1 MDGLRTMISILQQFI
16 AFKQDKTSTGQAY
29 CLGILKGGV
38 QLKYND
44 KTTVR
49 LTLFHENCSLNSK
62 LETRNSKQKGSAMF
76 LSKRVFPNSGWNENS
91 SIIIKLISG
100 KYLLLPR
107 KWVRILLV
115 IYINFKDK
123 FYTAKRIQYIDG
135 GIISSLSCWACI
147 ILFINID
154 RACNINSTF

>member
-62 LETRNSKQKGSAMF
+62 LETRNRRAQQCFSVKGSF
-76 LSKRVFPNSGWNENS
+76 LTPGGMK
-91 SIIIKLISG
+91 
-100 KYLLLPR
+100 
-107 KWVRILLV
+107 
-115 IYINFKDK
+115 
-123 FYTAKRIQYIDG
+123 TAV
-135 GIISSLSCWACI
+135 
-147 ILFINID
+147 
-154 RACNINSTF
+154 